1 MKKIIPFFLLLIL
14 SASSFS
20 QQTNPAPALTKQD
33 YLEKSKKQKTGA
45 WLLLSGGFVMST
57 IGAGLA
63 IDDAADETSGAL
75 VTLLSLG
82 LVEPVSDDKDNTA
95 VANVLFF
102 TGLAGMIGSIPLFK
116 AAEKS
121 KRKGMS
127 LSFSNQKI
135 PSLQKSS
142 FVYNSIPSLK
152 LKINL

>member
-1 MKKIIPFFLLLIL
+1 MKKIAPFFLLMTL
-14 SASSFS
+14 SASTFS
-20 QQTNPAPALTKQD
+20 QQINPSPALTKQD

-45 WLLLSGGFVMST
+45 WLLLSGGFVMTT

-63 IDDAADETSGAL
+63 IDDAVDETSSAL
-75 VTLLSLG
+75 VTIFSLG

-116 AAEKS
+116 AA
-121 KRKGMS
+121 KRNNRNGMS
-127 LSFSNQKI
+127 LSFGNQKI
-135 PSLQKSS
+135 PSLQKCS